1 MPSVLIT
8 GAGKRLGRAFALGF
22 ARNGWD
28 VIVHYNSSRD
38 GALKTVEE
46 IKALGRNAI
55 AVIADV
61 ADKKELQRAFEKG
74 ADKCG
79 IPDCVVSNA
88 GVLPMR
94 SGLQEISAALWQNT
108 FDINVTSHLYLAQ
121 IYDDALKSFKKES
134 GRFVTLA
141 SLGGREIWKERI
153 PYNTSKAATIQ
164 LSKALAR
171 ELAPR
176 VAVNCV
182 CPGAILVAGEPNA
195 NEKMMVP
202 ADRIPMQR
210 YGTAEDVFDAVY
222 FFATCSPY
230 ITAQTLTVDGGYHD
244 GR

>member
-1 MPSVLIT
+1 MPVVFVT
-8 GAGKRLGRAFALGF
+8 GAGKRLGRAFALHF
-22 ARNGWD
+22 AQNGWD
-28 VIVHYNSSRD
+28 VVVHYHSSEA

-46 IKALGRNAI
+46 IKSLGQNAI
-55 AVIADV
+55 AVIANV
-61 ADKKELQRAFEKG
+61 QNKSELQEAFKKG
-74 ADKCG
+74 VEALG
-79 IPDCVVSNA
+79 VPGCVVSNA

-94 SGLQEISAALWQNT
+94 SEFQDISDDLWENT
-108 FDINVTSHLYLAQ
+108 FDVNVKSHLYLAQ
-121 IYDDALKSFKKES
+121 IYDEFLKSFKKET
-134 GRFVTLA
+134 GKMVVLA

-182 CPGAILVAGEPNA
+182 CPGAIKIEGEPNA
-195 NEKMMVP
+195 NEKMMM
-202 ADRIPMQR
+202 AEDKIPMQR
-210 YGTAEDVFDAVY
+210 YGSAADVCDAVY